1 MKQILSAMLC
11 TILALAMAFP
21 AFAAEQPSEIE
32 AAAAYVRE
40 QGIMVGDQNGN
51 LNLDAGLNRA
61 ELAVLLTRLRNGVEE
76 LFANTA
82 YYERGCK
89 FADVPAWARPYVGY
103 CVRNNLVAGYD
114 ALRYGAGD
122 PVNPAAACTVMFRA
136 CGIEEGEGSI
146 WNYQTASSYAA
157 GLGWIDETTAR
168 ADIITRGEMA
178 VLIYR
183 TQTGAR
189 PGVSPSTGDGLLS
202 NGRPVTEG
210 NVLEFLRQIERD
222 WPTGTVWGTRK
233 TPGTHKNEVACA
245 QIGQVMVGYR
255 VSPTYGCSGY
265 ASMVS
270 SLIFGD
276 KANPAR
282 RLENLS
288 QIRPG
293 DVIFMV
299 RNETGNVWHVVVA
312 LESPNEKNAFHI
324 TDGNAGET
332 VQWPDNSSPYSN
344 MINLDC
350 YQGEDK
356 NYHLEVWTR
365 YPEDIP
371 YTGGS
376 ITGWTTGK

>member
-1 MKQILSAMLC
+1 MKKRMI
-11 TILALAMAFP
+11 IALAA
-21 AFAAEQPSEIE
+21 S
-32 AAAAYVRE
+32 
-40 QGIMVGDQNGN
+40 
-51 LNLDAGLNRA
+51 
-61 ELAVLLTRLRNGVEE
+61 VLLTV
-76 LFANTA
+76 NTPA
-82 YYERGCK
+82 TM
-89 FADVPAWARPYVGY
+89 AVQVPTEAST
-103 CVRNNLVAGYD
+103 
-114 ALRYGAGD
+114 
-122 PVNPAAACTVMFRA
+122 PASTEA
-136 CGIEEGEGSI
+136 
-146 WNYQTASSYAA
+146 
-157 GLGWIDETTAR
+157 ETTLA
-168 ADIITRGEMA
+168 
-178 VLIYR
+178 
-183 TQTGAR
+183 
-189 PGVSPSTGDGLLS
+189 
-202 NGRPVTEG
+202 NGKAVTEE
-210 NVLEFLRQIERD
+210 NVLELLRQIEED
-222 WPTGTVWGTRK
+222 WPTGIVWGTRK
-233 TPGTHKNEVACA
+233 TPGTHKNEVPCTQAR
-245 QIGQVMVGYR
+245 QVMDSYW
-255 VSPTYGCSGY
+255 VSATYGCSGY